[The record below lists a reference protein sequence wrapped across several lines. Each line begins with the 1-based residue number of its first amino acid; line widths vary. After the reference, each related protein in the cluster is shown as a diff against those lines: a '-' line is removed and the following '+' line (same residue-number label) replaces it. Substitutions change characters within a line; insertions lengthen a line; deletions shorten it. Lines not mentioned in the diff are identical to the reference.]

1 MKYED
6 VCSTSHWLS
15 EIYVGNYK
23 YNMTHD
29 LYQKVNFNQQ
39 FLGKQKKTCTINKL
53 SDETSF
59 LSKSNIGTQELD
71 LAQKVWMVQ

>member
-1 MKYED
+1 
-6 VCSTSHWLS
+6 
-15 EIYVGNYK
+15 
-23 YNMTHD
+23 MTHD

-39 FLGKQKKTCTINKL
+39 FLGKQKKLVRTINKL

-71 LAQKVWMVQ
+71 LAQKV